1 MGTNNVVI
9 GSCNTVPI
17 FLVRRCLQLE
27 FEVVETCASQ
37 GRPESP
43 FAFLSNVVVVVV
55 DVDVEFFLFLAKQ
68 LVNSVVLHGIRY
80 KTFTRFVLIS
90 RLKIGI
96 GLKAEKR
103 APATIESPES
113 REREI

>member
-1 MGTNNVVI
+1 MQHRANISGAP
-9 GSCNTVPI
+9 VPSI
-17 FLVRRCLQLE
+17 RI
-27 FEVVETCASQ
+27 EVVETFASQ

-43 FAFLSNVVVVVV
+43 FAFLSNVVVVVVVDV

>member
-1 MGTNNVVI
+1 MGTNNLVI

-17 FLVRRCLQLE
+17 FSGAPVPSIRIE
-27 FEVVETCASQ
+27 VETCASQ

-43 FAFLSNVVVVVV
+43 FAFLLNVVVV
-55 DVDVEFFLFLAKQ
+55 VEFFLFLAKQ